1 MRILCIGDVV
11 GSIGCEFLRNNLPT
25 LKKVKGVDFVICN
38 GENSADGNGL
48 TPVSAKH
55 LFDSGVDAITLGN
68 HSFRRKE
75 VYDCLDSNPFI
86 VRPANFPENSTPGKG
101 IINVDTGRRIVSII
115 NIMGNSYMDNNLNC
129 AFECVDKMIKQAES
143 KIIIVD
149 FHAEAT
155 GEKRAMGYYLDGRV
169 SAMFGTHTHVQTS
182 DAQVLPKGTGYI
194 TDTGMTGTI
203 HSVLGVKSEIIIAK
217 LKNKLPQRF
226 DLASGECKWNVRF
239 LMLTT
244 KAESAF
250 QPSQCVLNNTN
261 QHKVNCFQ
269 LSKNMKQ
276 SRLSRLF
283 LQIISV
289 LYYCKKQADNV

>member
-1 MRILCIGDVV
+1 MYRWCRRQYRLWI
-11 GSIGCEFLRNNLPT
+11 SSQQSSYAQ
-25 LKKVKGVDFVICN
+25 KVKGVDFVICN

-155 GEKRAMGYYLDGRV
+155 GEKGQWVITLTAEFPQC
-169 SAMFGTHTHVQTS
+169 SEHTPMFRPLMH
-182 DAQVLPKGTGYI
+182 
-194 TDTGMTGTI
+194 
-203 HSVLGVKSEIIIAK
+203 
-217 LKNKLPQRF
+217 RF
-226 DLASGECKWNVRF
+226 
-239 LMLTT
+239 
-244 KAESAF
+244 
-250 QPSQCVLNNTN
+250 
-261 QHKVNCFQ
+261 
-269 LSKNMKQ
+269 
-276 SRLSRLF
+276 SRREP
-283 LQIISV
+283 
-289 LYYCKKQADNV
+289 AT

>member
-1 MRILCIGDVV
+1 M
-11 GSIGCEFLRNNLPT
+11 
-25 LKKVKGVDFVICN
+25 KGVDFVICN

-155 GEKRAMGYYLDGRV
+155 GEKKGNGL
-169 SAMFGTHTHVQTS
+169 
-182 DAQVLPKGTGYI
+182 LP
-194 TDTGMTGTI
+194 
-203 HSVLGVKSEIIIAK
+203 
-217 LKNKLPQRF
+217 
-226 DLASGECKWNVRF
+226 
-239 LMLTT
+239 
-244 KAESAF
+244 
-250 QPSQCVLNNTN
+250 
-261 QHKVNCFQ
+261 
-269 LSKNMKQ
+269 
-276 SRLSRLF
+276 
-283 LQIISV
+283 
-289 LYYCKKQADNV
+289 